1 MEARIPESE
10 QAMES
15 NVDQIGPMQ
24 DVSTRLSQDE
34 ETALVK
40 AALQDPAA
48 FAGLYRRYVRPVYR
62 YFYSRSG
69 AAADAE
75 DLTAQVFLEAFEGL
89 RRYREDGPFT
99 AWLFTIARRRAI
111 DALRRRRP
119 VTALDEQVQATD
131 PSADPLA
138 QAIRD
143 EQSGE
148 LKASLA
154 GVTETDRELLRLRFA
169 AGLGFGEMARILRRS
184 EAAVKMNLY
193 RLLRRLESE
202 LESSHE

>member
-89 RRYREDGPFT
+89 RRYREDGPFA

-119 VTALDEQVQATD
+119 VTALDEQVQAGD
-131 PSADPLA
+131 ASADPLA
-138 QAIRD
+138 QTIRD

-148 LKASLA
+148 LKALLA
-154 GVTETDRELLRLRFA
+154 GLKETDRELLRLRFA

>member
-1 MEARIPESE
+1 MEP
-10 QAMES
+10 
-15 NVDQIGPMQ
+15 NVNQMRLMQ
-24 DVSTRLSQDE
+24 VAPDGLSQDE

-89 RRYREDGPFT
+89 RRYRPNGPFA

-111 DALRRRRP
+111 DALRRWRQ
-119 VTALDEQVQATD
+119 VSALDEQVQVSDA
-131 PSADPLA
+131 SADPLD

-143 EQSGE
+143 EESDQ
-148 LKASLA
+148 LKQMLA
-154 GVTETDRELLRLRFA
+154 GLKDADQELLRLRFA
-169 AGLGFGEMARILRRS
+169 AGLGFGEMARVLKRS

-202 LESSHE
+202 MEQSHEQE